1 MRIEIC
7 FKVVIIQPI
16 EIYYLFISNRIAMVY
31 PENKILYHKNPCK
44 RLDKTN
50 TGEYK

>member
-7 FKVVIIQPI
+7 FKVVIIQHV
-16 EIYYLFISNRIAMVY
+16 ELCYLFISNRIAMVY

-44 RLDKTN
+44 RLDKTI
-50 TGEYK
+50 TGKYK